1 MLNIIIPIAA
11 YALFFVGFIL
21 ICFYSSASDSFDGDI
36 TFDGNITFP
45 DKQDD
50 AEDVQEIDT
59 HVCDQISESR
69 YIKVKQYS
77 YQDSS
82 HKIRRTV
89 WGLTFGDLDID
100 DDEICQID
108 HCPYCGKQ
116 LL

>member
-1 MLNIIIPIAA
+1 MFGLPIIAVIA
-11 YALFFVGFIL
+11 FITAFTVSL
-21 ICFYSSASDSFDGDI
+21 ITASVHIIRQPSGKSFDGDI
-36 TFDGNITFP
+36 TFP
-45 DKQDD
+45 DKQVDADD
-50 AEDVQEIDT
+50 IQEIDT
-59 HVCDQISESR
+59 HVCDQISKSS

-100 DDEICQID
+100 DDAICQID
-108 HCPYCGKQ
+108 HCPYCGKR